1 MVTAAVPATTT
12 TTTTTTGA
20 TMHDLYDLG
29 ERLAAALP
37 ASYARHLGDGVL
49 DAGYTLRKRPG
60 QYGEVRV
67 LLELE
72 VDGDVP
78 SVLVAVLWYDEEGEP
93 VTDEVVA
100 EGLSPDDVAGI
111 TTAIDTAI
119 GELPAPP
126 RYAAVLAAL
135 GRTGW

>member
-1 MVTAAVPATTT
+1 
-12 TTTTTTGA
+12 
-20 TMHDLYDLG
+20 MHDLYDLG

-37 ASYARHLGDGVL
+37 PSYARHLGDGVL

-60 QYGEVRV
+60 QHGEVRV
-67 LLELE
+67 LFE
-72 VDGDVP
+72 VDDDVP
-78 SVLVAVLWYDEEGEP
+78 SVLVAVLWYDAEGEP
-93 VTDEVVA
+93 VTDELVA
-100 EGLSPDDVAGI
+100 EGLSLDDVAGI
-111 TTAIDTAI
+111 ITAIDTAI